1 MTDKS
6 TVLITGASSG
16 IGYAMAELL
25 ATSGHDLVLVAR
37 RRDRLDDLA
46 VRLRALGSTAET
58 LVADLA
64 EIEGIQTVA
73 DRLARGDVDVLVNNA
88 GAGGYAPLAEVAP
101 ERVGQLWTLNA
112 TAPLLLARAIL
123 PSLLE
128 KGSGGIINV
137 ASLLAF
143 SAGQRA
149 AYLPARAVYAS
160 AKAGNVALSRVL
172 AGEVAGTGVQV
183 TLVCPGRV
191 QTEFSEGDAQR
202 PAGHDSERGRSRC
215 LARVQSGRSRVHPR
229 ARRCERPA
237 RSRRCR
243 AGVALGWK
251 PPVLERALQRLG
263 NCRRPGDDAR
273 SSGPLASGG
282 APAPHTRPVAS
293 SPMS

>member
-128 KGSGGIINV
+128 KRSGGIINV

-191 QTEFSEGDAQR
+191 QTEFSEGDARNDPQ
-202 PAGHDSERGRSRC
+202 AMTANE
-215 LARVQSGRSRVHPR
+215 
-229 ARRCERPA
+229 
-237 RSRRCR
+237 
-243 AGVALGWK
+243 VALAAWRAFSQGEAVCI
-251 PPVLERALQRLG
+251 PALGDANDLHDLAVAELELL
-263 NCRRPGDDAR
+263 
-273 SSGPLASGG
+273 SGG
-282 APAPHTRPVAS
+282 NRPSLSAHYS
-293 SPMS
+293 A